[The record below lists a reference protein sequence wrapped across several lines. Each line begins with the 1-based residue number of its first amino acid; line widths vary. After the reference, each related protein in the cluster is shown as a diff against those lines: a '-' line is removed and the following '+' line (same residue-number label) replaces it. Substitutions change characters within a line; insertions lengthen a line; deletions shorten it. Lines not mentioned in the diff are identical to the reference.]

1 MTRQARG
8 YLMLMFFYR
17 TMAAQLYSLY
27 YHNKGETD
35 GKTKLIHLESM
46 EHSGQLTVKD

>member
-8 YLMLMFFYR
+8 YLMLMFFCS
-17 TMAAQLYSLY
+17 TVAAQFYSLY

-35 GKTKLIHLESM
+35 GKTKLIYLESI